1 MKSRFV
7 LIMAVCTVLFC
18 MSARAEIRTYRQVKD
33 VATTENGK
41 VVDSNASGD
50 LFQYTYDIDTANNK
64 VTRTKIMR
72 LDEAVA
78 QNDATEYTITGTK
91 EIVGSEAGNGGAV
104 IVATQKD
111 GNEILELGNRFAF
124 TTRTSPFSQV
134 ITGVYRRVYDRDGD
148 GPKHHHGNN
157 PDNR

>member
-1 MKSRFV
+1 
-7 LIMAVCTVLFC
+7 
-18 MSARAEIRTYRQVKD
+18 

-41 VVDSNASGD
+41 VVDSYDKGD
-50 LFQYTYDIDTANNK
+50 LFQYTYNVDTANNK
-64 VTRTKIMR
+64 VTRIKVMR
-72 LDEAVA
+72 LDKDVA
-78 QNDATEYTITGTK
+78 QDDAAEYTITGTK
-91 EIVGSEAGNGGAV
+91 EIFGSDAGNGGEV

-148 GPKHHHGNN
+148 GPRHHHGDK
-157 PDNR
+157 PGID